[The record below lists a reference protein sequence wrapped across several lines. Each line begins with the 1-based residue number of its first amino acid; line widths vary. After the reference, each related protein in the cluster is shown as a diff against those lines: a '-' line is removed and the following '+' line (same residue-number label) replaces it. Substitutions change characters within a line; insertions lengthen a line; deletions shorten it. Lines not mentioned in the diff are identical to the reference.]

1 MKEHEIEIGN
11 GEHLTITTPQGRITL
26 FIGEHHRSITSY
38 VDDVELLG
46 FYTKKT
52 TKKTHKSSQI
62 NQKMV
67 QLKAVEE

>member
-11 GEHLTITTPQGRITL
+11 GEHLTVKTPQGIITM
-26 FIGEHHRSITSY
+26 FIGEHHRSITSF

-52 TKKTHKSSQI
+52 TKKTHKSSQVEA
-62 NQKMV
+62 KMV
-67 QLKAVEE
+67 QLKAVNE